1 MVRLH
6 VVAQGKARWKGE
18 PAVTEPVTAT
28 FVTEGVKEAPKLLD
42 CIWESFRPGRTLC
55 SPTCRVAVKDA
66 RGARP

>member
-1 MVRLH
+1 
-6 VVAQGKARWKGE
+6 
-18 PAVTEPVTAT
+18 VTEPVTAT

-55 SPTCRVAVKDA
+55 SPRCRVAVKDA